1 MTRITEIDR
10 RLQVK
15 HLNDLSKATIKAN
28 IKNSLNIQKQ
38 IDHTIVLTKIIQEDR
53 AKISRLEN
61 VIDIK
66 QREIDALNSKE
77 MDLYWE
83 MGKLQKNNGALQE
96 YKDNNERE
104 VGYWE
109 KKIMSHI
116 KKGKDN

>member
-1 MTRITEIDR
+1 MSKITEIDR
-10 RLQVK
+10 KLQVK
-15 HLNDLSKATIKAN
+15 HLNDLSKACVKAN
-28 IKNSLNIQKQ
+28 IKHSVNIQKQ
-38 IDHTIVLTKIIQEDR
+38 TNHTIELTKMMKEDR

-66 QREIDALNSKE
+66 QRAIDELHTKE
-77 MDLYWE
+77 MDLLWQLAN
-83 MGKLQKNNGALQE
+83 LQKDNGALQE
-96 YKDNNERE
+96 YKDNNEKE